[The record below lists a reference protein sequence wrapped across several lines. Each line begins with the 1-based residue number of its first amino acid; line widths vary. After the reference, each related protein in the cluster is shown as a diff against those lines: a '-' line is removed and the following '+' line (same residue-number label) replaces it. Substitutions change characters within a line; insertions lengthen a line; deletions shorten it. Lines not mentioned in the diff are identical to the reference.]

1 MWGMGHRYATMKEQ
15 PMKITLAQLCV
26 ERNISHNTEKILS
39 VIDSAGPGDW
49 IVFPECALTGYF
61 PTEEGYLKDTDPE
74 AVNAAINEIN
84 QAIRRARCTC
94 IYGSAT
100 FEDGAWHNTA
110 IIEGASGDSYRYHK
124 IKLHPLEQRHFDAG
138 EVLKPYLVAGVPV
151 GIQICREIVYSE
163 PWGQLKRAGAQLLV
177 HVNNAIQPHDQ
188 IWKHLYIT
196 RALENSAF
204 VCSVNNA
211 ASPQQLASYLVSPSG
226 AVLVECELQK
236 EQTLSCEID
245 LAEVIADLD
254 KRTDY

>member
-1 MWGMGHRYATMKEQ
+1 MKGQ
-15 PMKITLAQLCV
+15 PVKITLAQLCV
-26 ERNISHNTEKILS
+26 ERNISQNVEKILS
-39 VIDSAGPGDW
+39 VIDSAGSRDW

-61 PTEEGYLKDTDPE
+61 PREERYLQDTDPE
-74 AVNAAINEIN
+74 AVNVAIDEIN
-84 QAIRRARCTC
+84 QAIRSARCTC

-100 FEDGAWHNTA
+100 FEKDAWHNTA
-110 IIEGASGDSYRYHK
+110 IIEGASGESDRYHK
-124 IKLHPLEQRHFDAG
+124 IKLHPLERRHFRAG
-138 EVLKPYLVAGVPV
+138 DVLKPYVVTGITV

-163 PWGQLKRAGAQLLV
+163 PWAQLKAAGAKLLV
-177 HVNNAIQPHDQ
+177 HVNNAIQQHDQ

-226 AVLVECELQK
+226 AVLVKSELLK
-236 EQTLSCEID
+236 EQTLSCEVD
-245 LAEVIADLD
+245 LGEVILDLD

>member
-1 MWGMGHRYATMKEQ
+1 
-15 PMKITLAQLCV
+15 MKITLAQLCV
-26 ERNISHNTEKILS
+26 TRSISQNEEKILS
-39 VIDSAGPGDW
+39 VINSAAPGDW

-61 PTEEGYLKDTDPE
+61 PRDKGYLEDTDHE
-74 AVNAAINEIN
+74 SVNVAINEIN

-100 FEDGAWHNTA
+100 FEDGAWRNTA
-110 IIEGASGDSYRYHK
+110 IIEGASGESYRYHK
-124 IKLHPLEQRHFDAG
+124 IRLHPIEQRHFDAG
-138 EVLKPYLVAGVPV
+138 DVLEPYLVAGVPV

-163 PWGQLKRAGAQLLV
+163 PWAQLKGAGAQLLV

-226 AVLVECELQK
+226 AVLIESELQK
-236 EQTLSCEID
+236 EQALSCEID
-245 LAEVIADLD
+245 LGEVIPDLD

>member
-1 MWGMGHRYATMKEQ
+1 MGTDRRNATMKEL

-26 ERNISHNTEKILS
+26 ERNISQNKEKIFS
-39 VIDSAGPGDW
+39 VIDSAGSGDW

-61 PTEEGYLKDTDPE
+61 PGEERYLQDTDPE
-74 AVNAAINEIN
+74 AVSVAINEIN
-84 QAIRRARCTC
+84 QAIRRAQCTC

-100 FEDGAWHNTA
+100 FENGAWHNTA
-110 IIEGASGDSYRYHK
+110 IIEGASGGSYRYHK
-124 IKLHPLEQRHFDAG
+124 IKLHPLEQGHFDAG
-138 EVLKPYLVAGVPV
+138 DVLAPYLVASVPV

-163 PWGQLKRAGAQLLV
+163 PWAQLKAAGAQLLV
-177 HVNNAIQPHDQ
+177 HANNAIQPHDQ
-188 IWKHLYIT
+188 IWKHLYIA

-226 AVLVECELQK
+226 AVLVESELQK
-236 EQTLSCEID
+236 EQVLSCEID
-245 LAEVIADLD
+245 LGEVIPDLD

>member
-1 MWGMGHRYATMKEQ
+1 MGTNHRNTTMKEQ
-15 PMKITLAQLCV
+15 PMKITIAQLCV
-26 ERNISHNTEKILS
+26 ERNISQNEEKILS
-39 VIDSAGPGDW
+39 VIDSAKSGDW

-61 PTEEGYLKDTDPE
+61 PRDKGYLQDTNPE
-74 AVNAAINEIN
+74 AVNVAIKEIN
-84 QAIRRARCTC
+84 QAIRNVQCTC

-100 FEDGAWHNTA
+100 FENGAWYNTA
-110 IIEGASGDSYRYHK
+110 IIEGASGESYHYHK

-138 EVLKPYLVAGVPV
+138 NVLTPCLVAGIHV
-151 GIQICREIVYSE
+151 GIQICREIIYSE
-163 PWGQLKRAGAQLLV
+163 PWAQLKGAGAQLLV

-188 IWKHLYIT
+188 IWKHLYVT

-226 AVLVECELQK
+226 AVLIESELQK
-236 EQTLSCEID
+236 EQVLSCEID
-245 LAEVIADLD
+245 LGEVILDLD

>member
-1 MWGMGHRYATMKEQ
+1 MKEQ

-26 ERNISHNTEKILS
+26 EHNISQNKERILS

-61 PTEEGYLKDTDPE
+61 PRDKRYLKDTDPE
-74 AVNAAINEIN
+74 AVNVAIKEIN
-84 QAIRRARCTC
+84 QTIRHAQCTC

-100 FEDGAWHNTA
+100 FENGAWYNTA
-110 IIEGASGDSYRYHK
+110 IIEGAFGESYHYHK
-124 IKLHPLEQRHFDAG
+124 IKLHPLEQRHFDTG
-138 EVLKPYLVAGVPV
+138 DVLAPYLVAGVPV
-151 GIQICREIVYSE
+151 GIQICWEIIYSE
-163 PWGQLKRAGAQLLV
+163 PWAQLKRAGAQLLV

-226 AVLVECELQK
+226 AMLVESELQK
-236 EQTLSCEID
+236 EQVLTCEID
-245 LAEVIADLD
+245 LGEVILDLD